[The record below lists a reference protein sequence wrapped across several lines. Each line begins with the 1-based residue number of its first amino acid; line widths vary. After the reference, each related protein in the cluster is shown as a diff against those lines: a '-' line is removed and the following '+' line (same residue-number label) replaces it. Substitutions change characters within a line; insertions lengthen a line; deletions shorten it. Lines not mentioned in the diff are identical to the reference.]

1 MKAFALLQ
9 KNENQYLKDDN
20 EQWKRRI
27 RTMDFQLDEEIL
39 EMKKSIRSF
48 IDETVDAVADQIERE
63 DKIPE
68 DIIEMSKEL
77 GLFGL
82 SIPEEY
88 GGLGIGMVGK
98 CAIFEEL
105 GRTSNGY
112 TTLIG
117 CHTGIGSVGIVEMGN
132 EEQKKKY
139 LPKMA
144 TGEYIGAFALTE
156 PSAGSNATNLKTT
169 AVRKGD
175 KYIINGS
182 KHYITNAPEASV
194 FTVMA
199 VTDPEKGAKGIT
211 SFIVERD
218 FKGLVIGKQEEKM
231 GLRGSHSAE
240 VFFEDCEVP
249 VENVLGEEGMGY
261 VNALKILANG
271 RAGLAARNLGS
282 CQKLLEMCIRYANER
297 VQFGKPIIEQ
307 QIIQHYLAEMA
318 MEIEALRSFTYRV
331 AWMVDQGQ
339 KVIKEAAMLKLFGSE
354 VFNRIA
360 DKAVQ
365 IHGGLGYIREY
376 PIERYYRDAR
386 ITKIYE
392 GTSEIQ
398 KNIIAGQ
405 LQKEFLRK
413 N

>member
-1 MKAFALLQ
+1 MITVSNEELTFMKASV
-9 KNENQYLKDDN
+9 
-20 EQWKRRI
+20 R
-27 RTMDFQLDEEIL
+27 DFVDTE
-39 EMKKSIRSF
+39 
-48 IDETVDAVADQIERE
+48 VDAVADQIERE
-63 DKIPE
+63 DQVPE
-68 DIIEMSKEL
+68 SIIKMSQEM

-82 SIPEEY
+82 SIPEQY
-88 GGLGIGMVGK
+88 GGLGLSMVGK
-98 CAIFEEL
+98 CHIYEEL
-105 GRTSNGY
+105 GRTINGY

-117 CHTGIGSVGIVEMGN
+117 AHTGIGSVGIVELGN
-132 EEQKKKY
+132 EEQKQKY

-144 TGEYIGAFALTE
+144 SGEYLGAFALTE
-156 PSAGSNATNLKTT
+156 PSAGSDATALKTM
-169 AVRKGD
+169 AVRQGD
-175 KYIINGS
+175 KYILNGS

-199 VTDPEKGAKGIT
+199 VTDKTKGAKGIT
-211 SFIVERD
+211 SFIIEKD
-218 FKGLVIGKQEEKM
+218 FKGLVIGKHEEKM

-249 VENVLGEEGMGY
+249 VENVLGQEGMGY

-282 CQKLLEMCIRYANER
+282 CQKLLEMSLKYANER

-318 MEIEALRSFTYRV
+318 LEIEALRALTYRV
-331 AWMVDQGQ
+331 AEQVDSGET
-339 KVIKEAAMLKLFGSE
+339 VIKEAAMVKLYGSE
-354 VFNRIA
+354 VYNRVA

-365 IHGGLGYIREY
+365 IHGGIGYIREF

-398 KNIIAGQ
+398 KNIIAAQ
-405 LQKEFLRK
+405 LRK
-413 N
+413 QYLK